1 MPAKDKE
8 CKYCHRI
15 GHFMSLCRKRLSK
28 RKVHDVL
35 FDTGETSYS
44 SESEVD
50 ELFIGELKV
59 GTASKMPWL
68 ETIMIEKKQS
78 NSN

>member
-1 MPAKDKE
+1 MQKMLVQK
-8 CKYCHRI
+8 K
-15 GHFMSLCRKRLSK
+15 
-28 RKVHDVL
+28 
-35 FDTGETSYS
+35 TSYS

-68 ETIMIEKKQS
+68 ETIMIEKNQS
-78 NSN
+78 NSNWILVVRQIFYT